1 VKKHIDAFDWLRF
14 FAMGAVVFMHVAADP
29 LRKPVGL
36 GWLLLNPFVSLAF
49 TAVPLF
55 FMMSGY
61 LLMTSTKTAEL
72 KTLKDRLPRLIV
84 PLVFWSAVASLWETI
99 RDGHDLLWLGK
110 RLISMISSPVMVHF
124 WFMYT
129 LIAMYLISPFL
140 YRCFHELSD
149 SGRKWLAFLLGV
161 IILQSMITLALPS
174 KIATYAS
181 IRSFEE
187 LRLFSGHLCSFLMGW
202 LLGTTSKRIP
212 NLWLIIIALV
222 DWAVITIGTWYLTT
236 SSGAYNARFQSQ
248 AGGYELLLA
257 ACIFLLA
264 KQNLSR
270 SPRIIKFMAP
280 LTFGIYLMHNVL
292 NSVLISLGMVS
303 FGFTSTCIKTLVI
316 LVACTVFLALASLV
330 KPLRFLVTGNR
341 DSGQS

>member
-212 NLWLIIIALV
+212 NLWLITFALV
-222 DWAVITIGTWYLTT
+222 DWAAHNTYGTWYLTT
-236 SSGAYNARFQSQ
+236 SSGAYKCPDSRSQ
-248 AGGYELLLA
+248 AGGYDLLLA
-257 ACIFLLA
+257 ACIFLSGQA
-264 KQNLSR
+264 ELSR
-270 SPRIIKFMAP
+270 QPQDNK
-280 LTFGIYLMHNVL
+280 
-292 NSVLISLGMVS
+292 SLWH
-303 FGFTSTCIKTLVI
+303 
-316 LVACTVFLALASLV
+316 
-330 KPLRFLVTGNR
+330 R
-341 DSGQS
+341 